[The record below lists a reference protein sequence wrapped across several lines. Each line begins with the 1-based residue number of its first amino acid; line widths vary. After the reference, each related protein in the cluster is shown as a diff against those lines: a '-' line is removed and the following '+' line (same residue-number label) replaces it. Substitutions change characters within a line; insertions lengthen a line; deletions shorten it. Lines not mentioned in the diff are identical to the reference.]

1 MRAATHDFVTYL
13 VGERNYSQHTARA
26 YRADLTQFAN
36 FIERE
41 YRTQARLQDLSR
53 GYVRSYVTWLMENGR
68 KERTVARKLASIRSF
83 QLFLRRRNLVTEQDW
98 GRLAPRQQH
107 RTLPAVL
114 DIDQMARLM
123 TLPPNDKAAGVRDR
137 AIMELLYSSG
147 LRVSELVGLNVEH
160 LDIAEG
166 LVRVRGKGG
175 KERIVPVGRIAVEAL
190 DRYLREFRHLLFLSR
205 MRAAIHDFVTY
216 LVRERNYSQRTAR
229 AHRADLIQFAHFIE
243 RKFGAPARLQHLTG
257 GRVRSYVT
265 WLMENG
271 RKERTVA
278 RKLAS
283 IRSFQ
288 TFLRRR
294 DLVKEQDWGR
304 LAPRQQQKTLPTVLD
319 IDQMSRKQRALFISK
334 LGRRLS
340 VERVR
345 SMVTGY
351 LRQVSSSEHLGPHLL
366 RHACAT
372 HLVERGAG
380 LRDVQEM
387 LGHSS
392 VTSTQIYVSVAAGR
406 LTQIYEKAHPRA
418 L

>member
-83 QLFLRRRNLVTEQDW
+83 QLFLRRRDLVTEQDW

-114 DIDQMARLM
+114 DIDQMSRLM
-123 TLPPNDKAAGVRDR
+123 TLPPNDTATGVRDR

-190 DRYLREFRHLLFLSR
+190 DRYLREYR
-205 MRAAIHDFVTY
+205 
-216 LVRERNYSQRTAR
+216 
-229 AHRADLIQFAHFIE
+229 
-243 RKFGAPARLQHLTG
+243 QHL
-257 GRVRSYVT
+257 
-265 WLMENG
+265 
-271 RKERTVA
+271 
-278 RKLAS
+278 
-283 IRSFQ
+283 IPHH
-288 TFLRRR
+288 LRRR
-294 DLVKEQDWGR
+294 
-304 LAPRQQQKTLPTVLD
+304 
-319 IDQMSRKQRALFISK
+319 KQPALFLSK